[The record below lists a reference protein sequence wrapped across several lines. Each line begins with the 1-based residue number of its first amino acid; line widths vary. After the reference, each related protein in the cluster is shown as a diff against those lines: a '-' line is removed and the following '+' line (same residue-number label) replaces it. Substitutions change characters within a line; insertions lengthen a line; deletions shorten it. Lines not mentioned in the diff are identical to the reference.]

1 MAISSLY
8 LASSAAAA
16 SVVAKAGCAFVRSI
30 AAAAVAV
37 AVFVKSCSMDSRRVA
52 ESADEF
58 CVPHEGVGAKADAV
72 ARDASRAMEVFIFL
86 VSVDAAAVSTIE
98 AMDT

>member
-8 LASSAAAA
+8 SASSAAAA
-16 SVVAKAGCAFVRSI
+16 SVAKAGCAEVRSI

-37 AVFVKSCSMDSRRVA
+37 AAVFVKSCSMDSRRVA

-58 CVPHEGVGAKADAV
+58 CVPHEWGVGAKADAV
-72 ARDASRAMEVFIFL
+72 ARDARRAMEIFIFW
-86 VSVDAAAVSTIE
+86 
-98 AMDT
+98 